1 MNNAKVIKM
10 AATRSYRLAPYEQVT
25 LNIEVE
31 VPDTMLSDD
40 IALRGTYLECIRRM
54 DASYGDIVKRYN
66 SQSQNNNQNR

>member
-1 MNNAKVIKM
+1 MNNAKVIKI

-40 IALRGTYLECIRRM
+40 LALRGTYLECIRRM
-54 DASYGDIVKRYN
+54 DACYGDIANHYN
-66 SQSQNNNQNR
+66 SHNQNR

>member
-1 MNNAKVIKM
+1 MNNAKVIKL

-40 IALRGTYLECIRRM
+40 IALRGTYLECVRRM
-54 DASYGDIVKRYN
+54 DASYGDIVTYY
-66 SQSQNNNQNR
+66 NNNQNQNR

>member
-54 DASYGDIVKRYN
+54 DASYGEIVNHYN
-66 SQSQNNNQNR
+66 NQNNNQNR

>member
-1 MNNAKVIKM
+1 MNNAQVIKI

-54 DASYGDIVKRYN
+54 DASYGDIVNHYN
-66 SQSQNNNQNR
+66 SQNQNR

>member
-1 MNNAKVIKM
+1 MNNAKIIKL

-54 DASYGDIVKRYN
+54 DASYGDIVNHYN
-66 SQSQNNNQNR
+66 PQNKNR

>member
-1 MNNAKVIKM
+1 MNNAKVIKL

-31 VPDTMLSDD
+31 VPDTMLTDD

-54 DASYGDIVKRYN
+54 DASYGDIVNHYN
-66 SQSQNNNQNR
+66 LQNQNR

>member
-1 MNNAKVIKM
+1 MNNAKVIKI

-40 IALRGTYLECIRRM
+40 LALRGTYLECIRRM
-54 DASYGDIVKRYN
+54 DASYGDIVNHYN
-66 SQSQNNNQNR
+66 LQNQNR

>member
-1 MNNAKVIKM
+1 MNNAKVIKL

-54 DASYGDIVKRYN
+54 DASYGDIVNHYN
-66 SQSQNNNQNR
+66 QALKNQ